1 MLEPA
6 IDFAIKSV
14 KNCAGFVELC
24 SKRIFGKYHNSLGI
38 NLLAFVFVVLSI
50 LATWFMLS
58 TFLSIATSW

>member
-6 IDFAIKSV
+6 IDFAIESV
-14 KNCAGFVELC
+14 KNCAAFVALC

-38 NLLAFVFVVLSI
+38 DLLAFVFVVLSI

-58 TFLSIATSW
+58 TFLLIATSW